1 MDTNQDASGENTQLS
16 SSNDFPI
23 DSSGENL
30 QSLPKNAIPYGNTYV
45 EQYKAAAKSLR
56 DNKFL
61 AILPVFMIS
70 KETVDKLRSMQATY
84 LCRQQH
90 RIDLGFGFLLATVW
104 DHDRLWGEFNFGL
117 WHGTLCIDEIPSP
130 IDLEKKWQFEWRG
143 ARTDDPGVVYKGTGS
158 IRFTRRMNGEELVG
172 SNVIGEFVGFKD
184 VGINDDVCSFEG
196 LGPCNVARDITDM
209 LYGWNCLRD
218 VGDAHEEPR
227 QSVEWE
233 TLARKTGTSHETAE
247 EQDDD

>member
-104 DHDRLWGEFNFGL
+104 DHDRLWVSRETGIADFQILTPDRASSTSGFGMVPSVSMRSLAQSTWRKSGSLSGEAREQTIL
-117 WHGTLCIDEIPSP
+117 ECSTRAQAVSASP
-130 IDLEKKWQFEWRG
+130 
-143 ARTDDPGVVYKGTGS
+143 
-158 IRFTRRMNGEELVG
+158 
-172 SNVIGEFVGFKD
+172 
-184 VGINDDVCSFEG
+184 
-196 LGPCNVARDITDM
+196 
-209 LYGWNCLRD
+209 
-218 VGDAHEEPR
+218 DA
-227 QSVEWE
+227 
-233 TLARKTGTSHETAE
+233 
-247 EQDDD
+247 